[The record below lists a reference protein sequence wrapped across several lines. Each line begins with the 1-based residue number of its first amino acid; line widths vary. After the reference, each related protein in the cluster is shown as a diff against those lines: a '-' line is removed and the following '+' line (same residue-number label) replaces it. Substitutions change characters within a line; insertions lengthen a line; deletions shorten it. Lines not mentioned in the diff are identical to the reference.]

1 MRTEPAPGPIDA
13 LAHECRAVSATVLAL
28 SDEDFASPTRCTAW
42 DVKELL
48 AHMHRDVD
56 RINVALANSPPDRAD
71 TTAVTYWHSY
81 DPKVDGAAIA
91 DRAKEWAASF
101 KSGQELAK
109 AWDAM
114 WRRAIQTLSFTD
126 SGRLVETWGPK
137 LTLEEFVKTR
147 VLEMTVHGLDLAEAL
162 SRPPATTDAGIAVT
176 RAILVGLLGVEPP
189 GDLGWDDVVFIEAG
203 TGRRPLTH
211 RERAI
216 LGALAVRFPLLG

>member
-1 MRTEPAPGPIDA
+1 MRKEPAPGPIDA
-13 LAHECRAVSATVLAL
+13 LAQECEGVSEVVLAL
-28 SDEDFASPTRCTAW
+28 SEGDFASPTRCTAW

-56 RINVALANSPPDRAD
+56 RINVALADSPPDRAD
-71 TTAVTYWHSY
+71 TTAVTYWRSY

-91 DRAKEWAASF
+91 DRAKERAASF
-101 KSGQELAK
+101 ESGQELAK

-114 WRRAIQTLSFTD
+114 WRRAVQTLSFTE

-147 VLEMTVHGLDLAEAL
+147 VLEITVHGLDLAEAL
-162 SRPPATTDAGIAVT
+162 SLPPAPTDAGIAVT

-189 GDLGWDDVVFIEAG
+189 GDLGWDDVAFIEAG
-203 TGRRPLTH
+203 TGRRPLTD
-211 RERAI
+211 RERVT
-216 LGALAVRFPLLG
+216 LGPLAVRFPLLG